1 MHMSEL
7 RRFMPYVVEIGQ
19 PPCTAPVHPAGRRL
33 RWAIVV
39 CDREY
44 NLLFA
49 TWLARKPTRNQ
60 VQAFSRN
67 AGSGAVNWS
76 DEGGRNWLYH
86 DGCIPTSSIKN
97 WEDYSIRLRALSR
110 LRGLHDSHWA
120 SENPEDYVAALAKW
134 VDRTTS

>member
-19 PPCTAPVHPAGRRL
+19 PPCAAPVYPAGRQL

-49 TWLARKPTRNQ
+49 TWLARKPTRSQ
-60 VQAFSRN
+60 VEALSHN
-67 AGSGAVNWS
+67 AGARTVNWG
-76 DEGGRNWLYH
+76 DQGGRNWLYH
-86 DGCIPTSSIKN
+86 DGCIPTSSVEN
-97 WEDYSIRLRALSR
+97 WEAYSS
-110 LRGLHDSHWA
+110 
-120 SENPEDYVAALAKW
+120 
-134 VDRTTS
+134 